1 MGDGVLAGTHCHK
14 VPLVPIA
21 ATLVP
26 NVLIYGKF
34 KEYVTK

>member
-1 MGDGVLAGTHCHK
+1 MGDGILADAHRRK
-14 VPLVPIA
+14 MSLVSIT

-34 KEYVTK
+34 IGYVTK

>member
-1 MGDGVLAGTHCHK
+1 MGDGVLADTHRHK
-14 VPLVPIA
+14 ASLMSIT

>member
-1 MGDGVLAGTHCHK
+1 MGDGILADTHRHK
-14 VPLVPIA
+14 MSLVSIT